1 MRRNLIFLIL
11 LFSAYAA
18 VAQGPEMVIPKPAA
32 VLLTEGNYTYSE
44 TPEVKVIYVKDRLA
58 PEAYELSVTRRG
70 VRIRVS
76 SPSGEFYARQTL
88 DQMTCGGRHKQIP
101 CCEISDAPRFPYRG
115 LHVDV
120 SRHFRSVDFLKKQID
135 AMAMFKM
142 NRMHLHLTDAAGW
155 RLQIDAYPRLTSFAA
170 WRPQPTWKEWWAGKR
185 LYADEGEEADAMGRL
200 KIRTTKQHV
209 MLVAIYPA
217 AEMWAYRHYEA
228 GENLP
233 TTTMKFHFRPWKTD
247 GYVDSDWTFNRKVQP
262 TPPAEDGGS
271 VNSDNN

>member
-1 MRRNLIFLIL
+1 MKRLLLIIL
-11 LFSAYAA
+11 VSLGLTGCFKKVGFNTTIVLYPKVQAESNGAFDIAEGVTAYAYYVSDKDWQVASYEDA
-18 VAQGPEMVIPKPAA
+18 VAKVITNAKSGETKSDPAA
-32 VLLTEGNYTYSE
+32 ES
-44 TPEVKVIYVKDRLA
+44 
-58 PEAYELSVTRRG
+58 
-70 VRIRVS
+70 
-76 SPSGEFYARQTL
+76 
-88 DQMTCGGRHKQIP
+88 
-101 CCEISDAPRFPYRG
+101 
-115 LHVDV
+115 
-120 SRHFRSVDFLKKQID
+120 
-135 AMAMFKM
+135 
-142 NRMHLHLTDAAGW
+142 
-155 RLQIDAYPRLTSFAA
+155 TS
-170 WRPQPTWKEWWAGKR
+170 
-185 LYADEGEEADAMGRL
+185 YADEGDEADAMGRL